1 MKHLVKELNSKEMNR
16 RQFLLHLGVGILGI
30 IGISGFFKNLITLGN
45 SSNHT
50 IKAKDTDYG
59 K

>member
-1 MKHLVKELNSKEMNR
+1 MNHLVKELNTKEMNR
-16 RQFLLHLGVGILGI
+16 RQFLLHLGVGILGV
-30 IGISGFFKNLITLGN
+30 IGVSSFFKNLIAIGN
-45 SSNHT
+45 NPNNT